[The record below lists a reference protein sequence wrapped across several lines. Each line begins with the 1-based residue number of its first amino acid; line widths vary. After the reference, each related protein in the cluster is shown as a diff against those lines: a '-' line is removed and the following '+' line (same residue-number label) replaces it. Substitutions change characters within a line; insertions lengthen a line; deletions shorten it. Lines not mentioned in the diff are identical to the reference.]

1 MCRAPEG
8 YPAGS
13 LVAGEAVWRLLDL
26 ATLRPRIAGGDPGP
40 SMPTAACT
48 LRALRAR

>member
-1 MCRAPEG
+1 MQGAGGLPCRQSRRG
-8 YPAGS
+8 G
-13 LVAGEAVWRLLDL
+13 AVWRLLDL